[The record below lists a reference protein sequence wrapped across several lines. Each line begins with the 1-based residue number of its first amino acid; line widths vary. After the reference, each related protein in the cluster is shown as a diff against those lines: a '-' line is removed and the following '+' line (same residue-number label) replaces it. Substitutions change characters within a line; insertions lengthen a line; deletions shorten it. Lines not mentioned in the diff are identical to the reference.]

1 MSATDLNTVRKT
13 IEETLINEL
22 ENSPPIPIVFN
33 NMPYISKNKSSYVQC
48 LTTFGSSNYLT
59 QGSNTNSTNN
69 VTGLLTLNIYTE
81 EGVGSG
87 ENLIIGKRLR
97 NLYNRTTISNV
108 IFDAPVGP
116 EISQSTPEGKFQT
129 QIRITFEIYET
140 LSS

>member
-1 MSATDLNTVRKT
+1 MAATDLNTVRKT
-13 IEETLINEL
+13 IEETLVNEL
-22 ENSPPIPIVFN
+22 ANSPQIPIVFN

-116 EISQSTPEGKFQT
+116 EISQATPEGKFQT